1 MHLGNST
8 LGPGYHTA
16 RRICHLGTLLGLIAL
31 WMAGCLYPARP
42 TPQPSPTATQTAAP
56 MTSTPVMGTTPT
68 PLVSVSPSV
77 TSTTVITL
85 TIWTTPIFA
94 PGQTSPAARV
104 LAEQARAFAHAYPDY
119 RLEWVVKPP
128 AGPGGVLDFMRAAQ
142 GVAPAILP
150 DLAILDSCEL
160 GHAVRT
166 GLLQPIDALIPE
178 ETRSDLFPFARNA
191 SLVEGQWYGILF
203 GAELEHLIYNTTL
216 IEAPPLTWADVLS
229 DSVTY
234 AFPAGGE
241 NGRVNDIFLTQYL
254 ALGGR
259 LSDEKNKPI
268 LDEAPLT
275 SVLSFYANGMRAGA
289 FPQTVIELKSSE
301 EVLPLYVNGQAAM
314 CAIRSDLYLGHR
326 DKLRNTSFA
335 SIPTWN
341 GTVATMGR
349 GSILVLI
356 ASDSTRQAAAK
367 AFVNWFLDPER
378 QAAWTRAA
386 GRLPTRMAVLSLWD
400 IKDDYTSF
408 IRWQLAAAYYAPSAP
423 EFDHLYGV
431 LQQAVREVLT
441 GSASPE
447 EAARQAVAAVAGQR

>member
-1 MHLGNST
+1 
-8 LGPGYHTA
+8 
-16 RRICHLGTLLGLIAL
+16 
-31 WMAGCLYPARP
+31 
-42 TPQPSPTATQTAAP
+42 
-56 MTSTPVMGTTPT
+56 
-68 PLVSVSPSV
+68 
-77 TSTTVITL
+77 
-85 TIWTTPIFA
+85 
-94 PGQTSPAARV
+94 V
-104 LAEQARAFAHAYPDY
+104 LAEQAQAFANAYPNY
-119 RLEWVVKPP
+119 RLEWIIKPP
-128 AGPGGVLDFMRAAQ
+128 AGPGGVFDFMRAAQ

-150 DLAILDSCEL
+150 DLAVLDAREL

-166 GLLQPIDALIPE
+166 GLLQPIDTLLPE
-178 ETRSDLFPFARNA
+178 ATRSDLFPFARNA

-203 GAELEHLIYNTTL
+203 GAELEHLIYSTTL
-216 IEAPPLTWADVLS
+216 IDAPPLTWADVLS

-234 AFPAGGE
+234 VFPAGGE

-259 LSDEKNKPI
+259 LFDEKNKPT
-268 LDEAPLT
+268 LDEGPLS
-275 SVLSFYANGMRAGA
+275 SVLSFYADGMRAGV
-289 FPQTVIELKSSE
+289 FPQSILELKSSE
-301 EVLPLYVNGQAAM
+301 DVLPLYMKGQAAM

-349 GSILVLI
+349 GSVLVLI

-367 AFVNWFLDPER
+367 AFVDWFLDPER

-386 GRLPTRMAVLSLWD
+386 GRLPTLMAVLSLWD
-400 IKDDYTSF
+400 IQDDYTSF

-423 EFDHLYGV
+423 EFDRLYGT

-441 GSASPE
+441 GTASPE
-447 EAARQAVAAVAGQR
+447 EAARRAVASVAGQR